1 MSWAGSVTPPTQ
13 RRHAARG
20 KRGLPPD
27 HRRHCA
33 PAALNHD
40 HRPPMPEASTTSD
53 PPGAP
58 KGKLSA
64 ELHAL
69 NARFGHEEI
78 HLGSLIDLLGDR
90 TYSLLVLLV
99 ALPLLTPAT
108 LLGIAFAVGPIV
120 TALGLGLV
128 FELHPSRL
136 PDTLRARRLP
146 PRFFGLLL
154 RGAEKIIR
162 LLERVAR
169 KRLPFFVSGSLT
181 RRLIGAAIVAAA
193 LLLMVPFP
201 LSNGPPAV
209 AMICLAMGLLEEDG
223 GMVFAGMLALLVTAI
238 GFALVA
244 FFGVEIV
251 EHLRHW
257 YGAHLGAAPTTVP
270 PPTPTP

>member
-1 MSWAGSVTPPTQ
+1 MAESPS
-13 RRHAARG
+13 
-20 KRGLPPD
+20 
-27 HRRHCA
+27 
-33 PAALNHD
+33 
-40 HRPPMPEASTTSD
+40 STTTLAL
-53 PPGAP
+53 AP
-58 KGKLSA
+58 RRKLSA